1 MQVKSLFKEYKFRF
15 ILTFL
20 LILAEAGIML
30 LFPLFIGNAIDGV
43 INESRFEVLQLG
55 GLGLALLIVGVG
67 RRVFDS
73 RFYGR
78 IYEATG
84 EKMISRMK
92 YNQSSIKTARLSM
105 MRELF
110 EFLENSLPELIN
122 NIIGLVGVVLILFSL
137 NINVFYGSLMVT
149 TVIFM
154 VYWLTGKKTI
164 DYNEAYNNEMERQ
177 VDVLDKNDQNALK
190 NHLKQTVKWNI
201 KLSDLEAFNFS
212 VSWVV
217 ALAFLVV
224 AIIVSVGEGIVQ
236 YGALFALVMYVFQY
250 IEHVLSLPLFYQNW
264 LRLREIISRLDE
276 KYKHQ
281 TKVGA
286 KLEIQD

>member
-1 MQVKSLFKEYKFRF
+1 MQIKSLFKEYKFRF
-15 ILTFL
+15 LLTIV

-30 LFPLFIGNAIDGV
+30 LFPLFIGKAIDGV
-43 INESRFEVLQLG
+43 INESRLGVFQLG

-73 RFYGR
+73 RFYGK
-78 IYEATG
+78 IYEAKG
-84 EKMISRMK
+84 EKMVSRMK
-92 YNQSSIKTARLSM
+92 YNQSSVKTARLSM
-105 MRELF
+105 MQEFF
-110 EFLENSLPELIN
+110 EFLENALPELIN

-137 NINVFYGSLMVT
+137 NMKVFYGSLVVT
-149 TVIFM
+149 IVIFL
-154 VYWLTGKKTI
+154 VYWLTSKKTM
-164 DYNEAYNNEMERQ
+164 DYNEASNNEIERQ
-177 VDVLDKNDQNALK
+177 VDVLAKNDQNALK

-224 AIIVSVGEGIVQ
+224 AIIVSVGDGVVQ

-250 IEHVLSLPLFYQNW
+250 IENVLSLPLFYQNW
-264 LRLREIISRLDE
+264 LRLQEIMVRLR
-276 KYKHQ
+276 
-281 TKVGA
+281 GS
-286 KLEIQD
+286 

>member
-1 MQVKSLFKEYKFRF
+1 MQIKSLFKEYKFRF
-15 ILTFL
+15 LLTIV

-30 LFPLFIGNAIDGV
+30 LFPLFIGDAIDGV
-43 INESRFEVLQLG
+43 INESRLGVFQLG
-55 GLGLALLIVGVG
+55 GLGLVLLIVGVG

-73 RFYGR
+73 RFYGK

-84 EKMISRMK
+84 EKMVSRMK
-92 YNQSSIKTARLSM
+92 YNQSSVKTARLSM
-105 MRELF
+105 MREFF
-110 EFLENSLPELIN
+110 EFLENTLPELIN

-137 NINVFYGSLMVT
+137 NIKVFYGSLVVT
-149 TVIFM
+149 TVIFL
-154 VYWLTGKKTI
+154 VYWLTSKKTM
-164 DYNEAYNNEMERQ
+164 DYNEATNNEMERQ
-177 VDVLDKNDQNALK
+177 VDILAKNDQNVLK

-224 AIIVSVGEGIVQ
+224 AIIVSVGDGVLQ

-250 IEHVLSLPLFYQNW
+250 IENVLSLPLFYQNW
-264 LRLREIISRLDE
+264 LRLQEIMVRLR
-276 KYKHQ
+276 
-281 TKVGA
+281 G
-286 KLEIQD
+286 I

>member
-1 MQVKSLFKEYKFRF
+1 MQIKSLFKEYKFRF
-15 ILTFL
+15 LLTIV

-30 LFPLFIGNAIDGV
+30 LFPLFIGDAIDGV
-43 INESRFEVLQLG
+43 INESRLGVFQLG
-55 GLGLALLIVGVG
+55 GLGLVLLIVGVG

-73 RFYGR
+73 RFYGK

-84 EKMISRMK
+84 EKMVSRMK
-92 YNQSSIKTARLSM
+92 YNQSSVKTARLSM
-105 MRELF
+105 MREFF
-110 EFLENSLPELIN
+110 EFLENTLPELIN

-137 NINVFYGSLMVT
+137 NIKVFYGSLVVT
-149 TVIFM
+149 TVIFL
-154 VYWLTGKKTI
+154 VYWLTSKKTM
-164 DYNEAYNNEMERQ
+164 DYNEASNNEMERQ
-177 VDVLDKNDQNALK
+177 VDVLAKNDQNVLK

-224 AIIVSVGEGIVQ
+224 AIIVSVGDGVLQ

-250 IEHVLSLPLFYQNW
+250 IENVLSLPLFYQNW
-264 LRLREIISRLDE
+264 LRLQEIMVRLR
-276 KYKHQ
+276 
-281 TKVGA
+281 GS
-286 KLEIQD
+286 

>member
-1 MQVKSLFKEYKFRF
+1 MQIKSLFKEYKFRF
-15 ILTFL
+15 LLTIV

-30 LFPLFIGNAIDGV
+30 LFPLFIGDAIDGV
-43 INESRFEVLQLG
+43 INESRLGVFQLG
-55 GLGLALLIVGVG
+55 GLGLVLLIVGVG

-73 RFYGR
+73 RFYGK

-84 EKMISRMK
+84 EKMVSRMK
-92 YNQSSIKTARLSM
+92 YNQSSVKTARLSM
-105 MRELF
+105 MREFF
-110 EFLENSLPELIN
+110 EFLENTLPELIN

-137 NINVFYGSLMVT
+137 NIKVFYGSLVVT
-149 TVIFM
+149 TVIFL
-154 VYWLTGKKTI
+154 VYWLTSKKTM
-164 DYNEAYNNEMERQ
+164 DYNEATNNEMERQ
-177 VDVLDKNDQNALK
+177 VDILAKNDQNVLK

-224 AIIVSVGEGIVQ
+224 AIIVSVGDGVLQ

-250 IEHVLSLPLFYQNW
+250 IENVLSLPLFYQNW
-264 LRLREIISRLDE
+264 LRLQEIMVRLR
-276 KYKHQ
+276 
-281 TKVGA
+281 G
-286 KLEIQD
+286 IWN

>member
-1 MQVKSLFKEYKFRF
+1 MQIKSLFKEYKFRF
-15 ILTFL
+15 LLTIV

-30 LFPLFIGNAIDGV
+30 LFPLFIGDAIDGV
-43 INESRFEVLQLG
+43 INESRLGVFQLG
-55 GLGLALLIVGVG
+55 GLGLVLLIVGVG

-73 RFYGR
+73 RFYGK

-84 EKMISRMK
+84 EKMVSRMK
-92 YNQSSIKTARLSM
+92 YNQSSVKTARLSM
-105 MRELF
+105 MREFF
-110 EFLENSLPELIN
+110 EFLENTLPELIN

-137 NINVFYGSLMVT
+137 NIKVFYGSLVVT
-149 TVIFM
+149 TVIFL
-154 VYWLTGKKTI
+154 VYWLTSKKTM
-164 DYNEAYNNEMERQ
+164 DYNEESNNEMERQ
-177 VDVLDKNDQNALK
+177 VDVLAKNDQNVLK

-224 AIIVSVGEGIVQ
+224 AIIVSVGDGVLQ

-250 IEHVLSLPLFYQNW
+250 IENVLSLPLFYQNW
-264 LRLREIISRLDE
+264 LRLQEIMVRLR
-276 KYKHQ
+276 
-281 TKVGA
+281 GS
-286 KLEIQD
+286 